1 MLRPMSATW
10 KHVVSYDCDERT
22 ESDVGLFDFAIAE
35 GFAAIEQNEL
45 SVGIFRCGPI
55 AIKKRQQCAGVVQG
69 CNTSHHRRSRDR
81 YFLTETKP
89 NSRKKLPE
97 QPRRG
102 TGTPCPS

>member
-1 MLRPMSATW
+1 MSARW
-10 KHVVSYDCDERT
+10 KHVVSYDCDEHT
-22 ESDVGLFDFAIAE
+22 AIDVGLFDLAIAE

-89 NSRKKLPE
+89 
-97 QPRRG
+97 
-102 TGTPCPS
+102 

>member
-1 MLRPMSATW
+1 MSARW

-22 ESDVGLFDFAIAE
+22 EIDVGLFDFAIAE

-45 SVGIFRCGPI
+45 SVGMGFSDAGRSPLKSGSSAPGWYKGVIRRTTAAH
-55 AIKKRQQCAGVVQG
+55 AIG
-69 CNTSHHRRSRDR
+69 TS
-81 YFLTETKP
+81 LPKPNP